1 MQTPRAPTVAE
12 VFLRKLRNCLQDGTF
27 QELRLRP
34 ETGTPEDVRR
44 LQLAAGPV
52 FSLVQHEQRR
62 DVTRNLPE
70 PEGLAYLTGAV
81 ALPGSAWLATSARS
95 WQLVCPAGGRS
106 RLVEH
111 KAAAR
116 AEPGRAHDRAK
127 QRHLD
132 ASARDW
138 LQALD
143 LADER
148 GRPRHG
154 RSDKVRQVER
164 YVDLLSHCAATCAW
178 KAGEPLTV
186 ADMGCGKGYLTFA
199 AWHLFRRQLK
209 LAARVIGIDAQEGV
223 IESSRAAALRIG
235 AEGLEFQTGTIREVA
250 LPALDVL
257 IALHACN
264 DATDHALARG
274 IAQGAR
280 LIVVAPCCHK
290 DLRRV
295 LGAAEPLAPLLEHGL
310 FKEHFAEWLTD
321 GLRVLALEAA
331 GYAVTVS
338 EFVAP
343 EHTPKN
349 TLIAGIHGT
358 PPARRQAAAAQYA
371 ALKAWAGLGALATD
385 MRTGSANGLA

>member
-1 MQTPRAPTVAE
+1 
-12 VFLRKLRNCLQDGTF
+12 
-27 QELRLRP
+27 
-34 ETGTPEDVRR
+34 
-44 LQLAAGPV
+44 
-52 FSLVQHEQRR
+52 
-62 DVTRNLPE
+62 
-70 PEGLAYLTGAV
+70 
-81 ALPGSAWLATSARS
+81 
-95 WQLVCPAGGRS
+95 
-106 RLVEH
+106 
-111 KAAAR
+111 
-116 AEPGRAHDRAK
+116 
-127 QRHLD
+127 
-132 ASARDW
+132 
-138 LQALD
+138 
-143 LADER
+143 
-148 GRPRHG
+148 
-154 RSDKVRQVER
+154 VRQVER

-199 AWHLFRRQLK
+199 AWHLFRRQLN

-223 IESSRAAALRIG
+223 IESCRAAALRIG

-349 TLIAGIHGT
+349 TLIAGIRGT

-385 MRTGSANGLA
+385 MRTGSAPAASSQSPRPLPSRLTQLEGRVTRGLRTASDTSRLQLQPQPPPPMLRPPAAASRVK